1 MSTFAIRFAETAG
14 RDYKKIIEKTDKIS
28 TSKYR
33 EKKNESVN
41 SFKELRV
48 SGVKLRNIK
57 KNTKKSLI
65 LAQDER

>member
-1 MSTFAIRFAETAG
+1 MQRRGLKGSRERRERSLKRLEQVQAST
-14 RDYKKIIEKTDKIS
+14 EK
-28 TSKYR
+28 
-33 EKKNESVN
+33 KKNESVN

>member
-1 MSTFAIRFAETAG
+1 MKILK
-14 RDYKKIIEKTDKIS
+14 DKYKQVP
-28 TSKYR
+28 R
-33 EKKNESVN
+33 KKNESVN